1 MMSGEKLTDYGNKV
15 LVVNRSDLVVGVILV
30 EMNRKLFVF
39 K

>member
-1 MMSGEKLTDYGNKV
+1 MSGEKLTDYGSKV
-15 LVVNRSDLVVGVILV
+15 LVVNRSELIVSVILV